1 MKKIFLLFLF
11 INLLFFTNNFANA
24 VEEPIEV
31 ECPLG
36 GSNAKGWKILGSAFY
51 GVLLDGRQ
59 YGAHVG
65 PLPPPECRE
74 KQLIKIMYSKE
85 EKLIYTTTLMNFAP
99 LILLWLCFHIH

>member
-1 MKKIFLLFLF
+1 MTRFIMKKIFLLFLF

-36 GSNAKGWKILGSAFY
+36 GGNAKGWKILGSAIY

-65 PLPPPECRE
+65 PLPPPECPDNGFLVYKE
-74 KQLIKIMYSKE
+74 SFSENELIQLRKYIFSQ
-85 EKLIYTTTLMNFAP
+85 
-99 LILLWLCFHIH
+99 